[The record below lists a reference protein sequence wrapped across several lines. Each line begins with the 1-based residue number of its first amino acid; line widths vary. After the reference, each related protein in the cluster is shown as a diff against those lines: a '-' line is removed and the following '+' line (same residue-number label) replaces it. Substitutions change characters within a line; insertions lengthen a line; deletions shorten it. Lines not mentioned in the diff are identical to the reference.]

1 MEGMNLREFL
11 VTNGNSHLHAEVSAF
26 HAELANL
33 ARLKETL
40 LVAVGLGIHD
50 PDGLLGVIRLVL
62 VLLLH
67 VHRGPEELRGVG
79 VHGALH
85 QLDMAGHLG
94 ARLLTRSG
102 ETEPEQTMII

>member
-1 MEGMNLREFL
+1 M
-11 VTNGNSHLHAEVSAF
+11 
-26 HAELANL
+26 
-33 ARLKETL
+33 
-40 LVAVGLGIHD
+40 GLGIHD
-50 PDGLLGVIRLVL
+50 PDRGLRVVWLVL

-94 ARLLTRSG
+94 ARLPTRSG